1 MESGKRSDFQIS
13 NSQTTFRRSSGGD
26 KSKQDVGDKLVNN
39 FIWAHNHL
47 VEKRVLERLNFGD
60 RSAIQDALD
69 QIHARSLDDNPF
81 KGVRSYSEVLKNSE
95 KGHATG
101 FSVGDQPDPKEE
113 EWQEVSYKRRQ
124 SARPKQGVNYRVTI
138 FLHNIPENATGSQ
151 IWRLFKSCGH
161 VLDIILPKKRD
172 VRGSRYGFV
181 HTISELEAGAII
193 NNAKMDRAL
202 GGRISMS
209 INGISN
215 QQGRGQ
221 GKANWENKTNP
232 KDFGKKMFE
241 FTELEIDEEV
251 ETALLECKIGFSWF
265 EESATIMQER
275 LNDIGLE
282 NYRITSLSK
291 RKESDHI
298 ISKVTWIECKGL
310 PMPAWKDENLKAIT
324 SRFGEWISWTYQS
337 DSLNEF
343 FNPLICIDTVL
354 PDNICDRMKVLPME
368 FSNNQEHVGS
378 VNTQK
383 DVTGLSHSE
392 RISSG
397 SVTNGPLPIIEM
409 PMSKEQDSKEKII
422 EGGGLIKNL
431 RVITPT
437 SQRHSSEFRSYVSSP
452 EESSNTSHQH
462 DSLPG
467 SEICNSELNSSIQTD
482 LCIDVS
488 KKLRVKSNRGRP
500 KKVNNGVRNPFEI
513 GIKFKGRKRKAGGG
527 RKVNRSRRVK
537 EAPNCLQIVSTKL
550 TGRST
555 MEALEII
562 RSAELMGLEI
572 KGDRELAVKE
582 IARKLDNGE
591 FHVVSVY
598 SPLDLSL
605 KMSLWEDIRNILSL
619 IDKEPLAVVG
629 DFNCIRRRSEQGNCV
644 YSRKDM
650 DLFDGWI
657 EDCNLL
663 ELPLLNDMYT
673 WFGPVGKK
681 SKLDRI
687 LVNHEWFQTGNWN
700 VKSLSR
706 KHSDHSPL
714 FTFMVGMSRVSKPFK
729 IFNCFLTEELFEGIQ
744 KEMWRDDQWR
754 SQNIH
759 VVLKRIK
766 TKIKEMTRGSR
777 DKINTEILALE
788 NKLRIADNSTVDQG
802 WKTQGEIRE
811 QLLQLYSK
819 RESMLKQKARLSWLK
834 LGDGNT
840 SFFHRT
846 VQIRRHRNN
855 IKRIIWNDVWISDP
869 EGIKR
874 TFFQFFSS
882 FYKLEVTSP
891 LGLGMLTLPWLED
904 HAKSSLI
911 KPILVQEVE
920 AVLHNLEDD
929 KAPGPDG
936 LNIRS
941 LKFLWP
947 IIKSKI
953 MCFLEHFQSTATL
966 PTGINASFIALIPKI
981 AEPTLVNHYRPISLI
996 NSAVKLL
1003 TKILASRLA
1012 CHMNAIVSDSQTGF
1026 IKGRQASES
1035 ILLVKEIV
1043 HSIQK
1048 GKGRG
1053 MVLKLDFEKAF
1064 DTVKWEFL
1072 FEVLAKMNFDQKWIG
1087 WIKGLLET
1095 ARVSILVNGSPTKE
1109 FVPSRGLRQGDPLS
1123 PLLFNLVGEVLSSM
1137 LHKTSQKGIFKGFSL
1152 GKAMQPITH
1161 LQFADDTIVFVDNTL
1176 ESISGVKKVLQCFQ
1190 MISGL
1195 KINYE
1200 KSEIFAHNSSFST
1213 QMEGARIFGCKVG
1226 QWPMTYLGVPIG
1238 ISSKRRIFW
1247 EPLVKKFH
1255 SKLATWKADIL
1266 NLAGRTTL
1274 VKSVLDSLPT
1284 YWLGLHMI
1292 PPGVCDKIERIRRDF
1307 LWGSVGGKEEPK
1319 RKIHAIRWSRIC
1331 LSKDQGGLGLVP
1343 IKVKNLALL
1352 GKWSF
1357 RWDNERHRN
1366 WNIWIRGK
1374 YNCSK
1379 HSNLQESLFCSWW
1392 NFEDDFL
1399 EGLNP
1404 CNLWDSAKLIRYKK
1418 AKFAWQV
1425 VISATLWVIW
1435 LSRNDAIFNNVPV
1448 HVRHNLIFLKSL
1460 AREWCLAENLITVS
1474 STTWWD
1480 HNPMGSITKSEDDQM
1495 KALSQVN
1502 WDLIAFLDGSWKIL
1516 QGSNQA
1522 GIGGYIQQK
1531 NGNAIFSFSGPS
1543 SACSA
1548 FQAEWNALTFLL
1560 TNFAKSRWSDH
1571 SLLIYSDCK
1580 SLICKFLE
1588 LFTSDVEEEY
1598 IYLARLIKPMK
1609 VYIKLI
1615 SRDLNC
1621 RADMLAKQGAHNS
1634 QMAHFWAH
1642 N

>member
-232 KDFGKKMFE
+232 KVNKNAESEKKEIPVNEEDFGKKMFE

-291 RKESDHI
+291 RKFLIRKDVKNSWGLFDKTDLSVWFCKIRDYRESDHI

-354 PDNICDRMKVLPME
+354 PDNICDRMKVLYKGNHKIVEFREVLDSSYLVGKVLPME

-591 FHVVSVY
+591 
-598 SPLDLSL
+598 L
-605 KMSLWEDIRNILSL
+605 
-619 IDKEPLAVVG
+619 
-629 DFNCIRRRSEQGNCV
+629 
-644 YSRKDM
+644 
-650 DLFDGWI
+650 
-657 EDCNLL
+657 
-663 ELPLLNDMYT
+663 
-673 WFGPVGKK
+673 
-681 SKLDRI
+681 
-687 LVNHEWFQTGNWN
+687 
-700 VKSLSR
+700 
-706 KHSDHSPL
+706 
-714 FTFMVGMSRVSKPFK
+714 
-729 IFNCFLTEELFEGIQ
+729 
-744 KEMWRDDQWR
+744 
-754 SQNIH
+754 
-759 VVLKRIK
+759 
-766 TKIKEMTRGSR
+766 
-777 DKINTEILALE
+777 
-788 NKLRIADNSTVDQG
+788 
-802 WKTQGEIRE
+802 
-811 QLLQLYSK
+811 
-819 RESMLKQKARLSWLK
+819 
-834 LGDGNT
+834 
-840 SFFHRT
+840 
-846 VQIRRHRNN
+846 
-855 IKRIIWNDVWISDP
+855 
-869 EGIKR
+869 
-874 TFFQFFSS
+874 
-882 FYKLEVTSP
+882 
-891 LGLGMLTLPWLED
+891 
-904 HAKSSLI
+904 
-911 KPILVQEVE
+911 
-920 AVLHNLEDD
+920 
-929 KAPGPDG
+929 
-936 LNIRS
+936 
-941 LKFLWP
+941 
-947 IIKSKI
+947 
-953 MCFLEHFQSTATL
+953 
-966 PTGINASFIALIPKI
+966 
-981 AEPTLVNHYRPISLI
+981 
-996 NSAVKLL
+996 
-1003 TKILASRLA
+1003 
-1012 CHMNAIVSDSQTGF
+1012 
-1026 IKGRQASES
+1026 
-1035 ILLVKEIV
+1035 
-1043 HSIQK
+1043 
-1048 GKGRG
+1048 
-1053 MVLKLDFEKAF
+1053 
-1064 DTVKWEFL
+1064 
-1072 FEVLAKMNFDQKWIG
+1072 
-1087 WIKGLLET
+1087 
-1095 ARVSILVNGSPTKE
+1095 
-1109 FVPSRGLRQGDPLS
+1109 
-1123 PLLFNLVGEVLSSM
+1123 
-1137 LHKTSQKGIFKGFSL
+1137 
-1152 GKAMQPITH
+1152 
-1161 LQFADDTIVFVDNTL
+1161 
-1176 ESISGVKKVLQCFQ
+1176 
-1190 MISGL
+1190 
-1195 KINYE
+1195 
-1200 KSEIFAHNSSFST
+1200 
-1213 QMEGARIFGCKVG
+1213 
-1226 QWPMTYLGVPIG
+1226 
-1238 ISSKRRIFW
+1238 
-1247 EPLVKKFH
+1247 
-1255 SKLATWKADIL
+1255 
-1266 NLAGRTTL
+1266 
-1274 VKSVLDSLPT
+1274 
-1284 YWLGLHMI
+1284 
-1292 PPGVCDKIERIRRDF
+1292 
-1307 LWGSVGGKEEPK
+1307 
-1319 RKIHAIRWSRIC
+1319 
-1331 LSKDQGGLGLVP
+1331 
-1343 IKVKNLALL
+1343 
-1352 GKWSF
+1352 
-1357 RWDNERHRN
+1357 
-1366 WNIWIRGK
+1366 
-1374 YNCSK
+1374 
-1379 HSNLQESLFCSWW
+1379 
-1392 NFEDDFL
+1392 
-1399 EGLNP
+1399 
-1404 CNLWDSAKLIRYKK
+1404 
-1418 AKFAWQV
+1418 
-1425 VISATLWVIW
+1425 
-1435 LSRNDAIFNNVPV
+1435 
-1448 HVRHNLIFLKSL
+1448 
-1460 AREWCLAENLITVS
+1460 
-1474 STTWWD
+1474 
-1480 HNPMGSITKSEDDQM
+1480 
-1495 KALSQVN
+1495 
-1502 WDLIAFLDGSWKIL
+1502 
-1516 QGSNQA
+1516 
-1522 GIGGYIQQK
+1522 
-1531 NGNAIFSFSGPS
+1531 
-1543 SACSA
+1543 
-1548 FQAEWNALTFLL
+1548 
-1560 TNFAKSRWSDH
+1560 
-1571 SLLIYSDCK
+1571 
-1580 SLICKFLE
+1580 
-1588 LFTSDVEEEY
+1588 
-1598 IYLARLIKPMK
+1598 
-1609 VYIKLI
+1609 
-1615 SRDLNC
+1615 
-1621 RADMLAKQGAHNS
+1621 
-1634 QMAHFWAH
+1634 
-1642 N
+1642 